1 MHPVVKEKTAA
12 WDDLCGSRSQ
22 KDQQYIKAYIV
33 FGALTYTALFVFG
46 LVLGMIVFM
55 TQGHDAANGLDNQP
69 WFGPLSQIM
78 FFIFGFLSFI
88 FSARKFIET
97 NEKEQDK
104 VKAGIS

>member
-1 MHPVVKEKTAA
+1 MTK
-12 WDDLCGSRSQ
+12 
-22 KDQQYIKAYIV
+22 QYIKAYLV
-33 FGALTYTALFVFG
+33 FGVLTYAALFAFG
-46 LVLGMIVFM
+46 LILGMAVFM

-97 NEKEQDK
+97 NENKQDK
-104 VKAGIS
+104 VKAGML